1 VTCLPLSV
9 EALWEWVAV
18 VKRQLSQ
25 DLSLRSWVEARE
37 LRLRGHHI
45 LGFAAPPNPDR
56 ETEAAV
62 LVELEVHCQ
71 HVGGAGPG
79 HGSPS
84 RRRAV
89 PTFASRE

>member
-1 VTCLPLSV
+1 
-9 EALWEWVAV
+9 
-18 VKRQLSQ
+18 
-25 DLSLRSWVEARE
+25 
-37 LRLRGHHI
+37 
-45 LGFAAPPNPDR
+45 
-56 ETEAAV
+56 V